1 MHREHQP
8 KMAIRSCKT
17 LIFHHIVHQ
26 ECRSPVP
33 LFVES
38 ERPLLRPST
47 FITRV
52 MPLFESNDLSV
63 FFCFR
68 LKLSSMKPSFTRR
81 LSRLALWLFVEFL
94 VLIAAVSVS
103 VLADSSGRLRQIT
116 PAGCYCGCAQS
127 KTSAGCAKMCEL
139 PKYASRWWAV
149 TCAKPHITTPT
160 EKSGAGPRLPHPGR
174 AERAANQE
182 SGSPRI
188 LTHTQN

>member
-1 MHREHQP
+1 MLRP
-8 KMAIRSCKT
+8 RSKND
-17 LIFHHIVHQ
+17 
-26 ECRSPVP
+26 
-33 LFVES
+33 LFAES
-38 ERPLLRPST
+38 ERLLHLLRSST
-47 FITRV
+47 LITRV

-68 LKLSSMKPSFTRR
+68 LKLRSMKPSFTRR

-94 VLIAAVSVS
+94 VLIAALSVS
-103 VLADSSGRLRQIT
+103 VLADTSGRLRQIT

-182 SGSPRI
+182 SSGPRI
-188 LTHTQN
+188 LTHPQN

>member
-1 MHREHQP
+1 MPQ
-8 KMAIRSCKT
+8 
-17 LIFHHIVHQ
+17 
-26 ECRSPVP
+26 PVP
-33 LFVES
+33 RRTSL
-38 ERPLLRPST
+38 RNRNAPLQLLRSST
-47 FITRV
+47 LITRV

-68 LKLSSMKPSFTRR
+68 RKLSSMKRSFTRR
-81 LSRLALWLFVEFL
+81 LSRLALWLVVEFL

-103 VLADSSGRLRQIT
+103 VLADTSGRLRQIT

-182 SGSPRI
+182 SSSPRI
-188 LTHTQN
+188 LTHPQN

>member
-1 MHREHQP
+1 MPQP
-8 KMAIRSCKT
+8 DTKNDLLT
-17 LIFHHIVHQ
+17 
-26 ECRSPVP
+26 
-33 LFVES
+33 ES
-38 ERPLLRPST
+38 ERPLQLLRSST
-47 FITRV
+47 LITWV
-52 MPLFESNDLSV
+52 MPLFGNNDLSV
-63 FFCFR
+63 FSCFR

-127 KTSAGCAKMCEL
+127 KTSAGCSKMCEL

-149 TCAKPHITTPT
+149 TCAKPHMTTPT

-174 AERAANQE
+174 AERASNK
-182 SGSPRI
+182 
-188 LTHTQN
+188 